1 MNYILSL
8 FYLLL
13 SHGVF
18 SQVGY
23 GIHEVKVTES
33 EIVINVE
40 TNVDNFKCR
49 INTKALND
57 FILVKNVWSDMNIDF
72 DGFDIKYSIEDFK
85 CPLSAMTKDLRSI
98 LKADQQPYLSL
109 ILESIAIG
117 SHNEDFEELDVTAVA
132 TISIAGVKRKIS
144 IEDGIVTNHSSA
156 SLTLEGATKI
166 LLTDFNIEPPTKFLG
181 LIKIKDEVNIEF
193 EVGMVLTSPLTKK

>member
-1 MNYILSL
+1 
-8 FYLLL
+8 
-13 SHGVF
+13 
-18 SQVGY
+18 
-23 GIHEVKVTES
+23 
-33 EIVINVE
+33 
-40 TNVDNFKCR
+40 
-49 INTKALND
+49 
-57 FILVKNVWSDMNIDF
+57 MNIDF

>member
-1 MNYILSL
+1 
-8 FYLLL
+8 
-13 SHGVF
+13 
-18 SQVGY
+18 
-23 GIHEVKVTES
+23 
-33 EIVINVE
+33 
-40 TNVDNFKCR
+40 
-49 INTKALND
+49 
-57 FILVKNVWSDMNIDF
+57 
-72 DGFDIKYSIEDFK
+72 
-85 CPLSAMTKDLRSI
+85 MTKDLRSI